1 TGRSLG
7 PVLRGE
13 AERAHPVDA
22 PVGVEVAGNAALFK
36 GDMKLVRNMPPW
48 GDGAWHLY
56 DIARDPGETEDL
68 SASRPELVAE
78 MLRDYEAY
86 MQEMGVLPMP
96 EGYDVQRQIIRN
108 SIKRQVQHNMGFLAV
123 VAAVLLAAAAFVV
136 RRRR

>member
-1 TGRSLG
+1 RVPLVIAGPGVTPGTRVRTPTFVTDVTPTILEIAGVSAEGGGVPITGRSLG

-56 DIARDPGETEDL
+56 DIARDPGETED
-68 SASRPELVAE
+68 
-78 MLRDYEAY
+78 
-86 MQEMGVLPMP
+86 
-96 EGYDVQRQIIRN
+96 
-108 SIKRQVQHNMGFLAV
+108 
-123 VAAVLLAAAAFVV
+123 
-136 RRRR
+136 